1 MKKMGLLALL
11 FSAALFMSLGVTS
24 VMAEDAEDT
33 GSSMSSAEK
42 EDMTTSK
49 CSAEK
54 KAKDASKC
62 NAETKAMNAGKCNTE
77 KKEKAEKCGAGK
89 CGDSE

>member
-1 MKKMGLLALL
+1 MGLLALL

-24 VMAEDAEDT
+24 AMAEDT
-33 GSSMSSAEK
+33 GSSKCSAEK
-42 EDMTTSK
+42 KAMTASK

-62 NAETKAMNAGKCNTE
+62 NAETKAMNAGKCSGE
-77 KKEKAEKCGAGK
+77 KKEKAKK
-89 CGDSE
+89 CGDSK